1 MAKIHAGAN
10 RANEK
15 EAASFAAELN
25 RMEEDRENRLAQ
37 IDAEFKRKKRDLN
50 KSINADQKAI
60 YDDAKKVGV
69 KKAVLRAIVDGQ
81 RRIRGFQE
89 KLDGAKE
96 KASDG
101 IHQLE
106 DDDQP
111 YAIGILDAMGND
123 FAGFGLG
130 AAAVQR
136 EGVKPSGG
144 ADPIAAAAEKAWA
157 GEKSGKPN

>member
-10 RANEK
+10 RASEK

-25 RMEEDRENRLAQ
+25 RMEEDRENRIAQ

-50 KSINADQKAI
+50 KSVNADQTAI
-60 YDDAKKVGV
+60 YADAKKVGV

-96 KASDG
+96 QASDG
-101 IHQLE
+101 IHKLE

-111 YAIGILDAMGND
+111 YAIGILDALGSD

-136 EGVKPSGG
+136 EAEKPGNG
-144 ADPIAAAAEKAWA
+144 ADPIAAAAQAAWEVEGDA
-157 GEKSGKPN
+157 KH